1 MLIVAP
7 MGKTKRDTL
16 ESIPLLFSKLE
27 IVTGK
32 VAELEAVAN
41 AVNKACDIPLRKRI
55 KSEYVSKKYM
65 SRNLERKLPSMSCK
79 IFLIFGITQIP
90 IFLIVFDQRFR
101 SQSIKSM
108 IQIGV
113 YPWIDDFSCI

>member
-16 ESIPLLFSKLE
+16 GSIPLLFSKLE

-55 KSEYVSKKYM
+55 KSEHVSKTILVQNCSKYWD
-65 SRNLERKLPSMSCK
+65 SSFESVN
-79 IFLIFGITQIP
+79 
-90 IFLIVFDQRFR
+90 
-101 SQSIKSM
+101 
-108 IQIGV
+108 
-113 YPWIDDFSCI
+113 

>member
-16 ESIPLLFSKLE
+16 GSIPLLFSKLE

-55 KSEYVSKKYM
+55 KSEYVSNL
-65 SRNLERKLPSMSCK
+65 SRNLENYNL
-79 IFLIFGITQIP
+79 LIMK
-90 IFLIVFDQRFR
+90 R
-101 SQSIKSM
+101 S
-108 IQIGV
+108 
-113 YPWIDDFSCI
+113 

>member
-16 ESIPLLFSKLE
+16 GSIPLLFSKLE

-55 KSEYVSKKYM
+55 KSENVSKKYM
-65 SRNLERKLPSMSCK
+65 SRNLERKLPFMSCK

>member
-16 ESIPLLFSKLE
+16 GSIPLLFSKLE

-41 AVNKACDIPLRKRI
+41 AVNKACDIPLR
-55 KSEYVSKKYM
+55 
-65 SRNLERKLPSMSCK
+65 
-79 IFLIFGITQIP
+79 
-90 IFLIVFDQRFR
+90 
-101 SQSIKSM
+101 
-108 IQIGV
+108 
-113 YPWIDDFSCI
+113 